1 MYVLLVVLAGKGG
14 RLRIK
19 YWLRQGQMS
28 NYCLKQEMRMIY
40 STHFQIESLTLSKLC
55 SLRSEMSGRPFWKAK
70 ISSSL
75 LRMFS
80 TWVPITS
87 IPVLHSSKRFGE
99 LKICLGTF
107 LRPSSYLVG
116 PWFCRWKVLR
126 LPEYSTW
133 LWLGLDGWK
142 VLSWLDWSDW
152 FWWSFG
158 YPECCVFSVNASK
171 WLSLVRYSFGGYDFG
186 ALSLGW
192 YSYGWDSFWRFSLGW
207 KTFGWYSC
215 DVPWLQKSQ
224 SAPLQLCNIKIK
236 FRQSYST
243 KSPSIYYILEFVVD
257 FFAQKIGP
265 KAYLLPW
272 VHALALLAWGL
283 YVLTHHCVFTS

>member
-1 MYVLLVVLAGKGG
+1 M
-14 RLRIK
+14 
-19 YWLRQGQMS
+19 
-28 NYCLKQEMRMIY
+28 CMIY

-70 ISSSL
+70 MNSWL
-75 LRMFS
+75 LRLLS

-126 LPEYSTW
+126 LLEYSTW

-142 VLSWLDWSDW
+142 VLAWLDWSDW

-158 YPECCVFSVNASK
+158 CPECCVFSENASNR
-171 WLSLVRYSFGGYDFG
+171 LSLVRYSFGGYDFG

-243 KSPSIYYILEFVVD
+243 KSPSIYYILEFVAD
-257 FFAQKIGP
+257 FFCSKDWTKSLPSPMSPCLSVTGMGP
-265 KAYLLPW
+265 ICPDAPLCIHKLGVNLRRIPS
-272 VHALALLAWGL
+272 VFSSF
-283 YVLTHHCVFTS
+283 TRMCVSA